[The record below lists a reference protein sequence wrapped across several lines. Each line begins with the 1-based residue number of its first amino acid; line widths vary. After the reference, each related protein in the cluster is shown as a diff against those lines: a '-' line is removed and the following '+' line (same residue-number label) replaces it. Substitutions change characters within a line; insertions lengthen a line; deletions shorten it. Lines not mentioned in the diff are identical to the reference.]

1 MVAALH
7 STVCTPQ
14 VREFEGQKPTAPHSV
29 SVEVSIGI
37 IEIVCQLNSILI
49 TEAPLMILV
58 TQEHSSIS
66 FNESST
72 PAVICDQG
80 VIDHRRKTCRALDGL
95 VAVKH

>member
-14 VREFEGQKPTAPHSV
+14 VRDFEGQKPTAPHSV

-72 PAVICDQG
+72 PAVIC
-80 VIDHRRKTCRALDGL
+80 VTKA
-95 VAVKH
+95 

>member
-58 TQEHSSIS
+58 TQELSLIHISS
-66 FNESST
+66 
-72 PAVICDQG
+72 PRDP
-80 VIDHRRKTCRALDGL
+80 
-95 VAVKH
+95 